1 MKRILHVLHS
11 GNFSGAENI
20 AMNLGLMF
28 KEYYDIAFVIFKYG
42 NFKKKLEEVGLN
54 YILLENF
61 SLKELNYKINKFDP
75 HIIHAHDFRASIFS
89 GILFPN
95 KCIISH
101 LHNNPPWIRF
111 PNIYSISYLML
122 VPKFKKII
130 GVSNAI
136 KNEFFCNFL
145 MSSKFICLPNFV
157 NESFI
162 IKKAQEP
169 CNFKNIDL
177 LFVGRLTKQKDPIK
191 FINIIKRLK
200 NYIPNI
206 KAVMLGDGELR
217 EKCIKEIKYN
227 DLTSNIFLLGFVEN
241 PYSYIKE
248 SKLVIITSQWEG
260 FGLIA
265 VEAMML
271 GKPILASP
279 VGGLKDIIIHDKT
292 GFFCRGIDDYVRSV
306 LYLFSNPQKYLEF
319 SANATLESRK
329 YTNIGIYKEKL
340 LSIYEEDCK

>member
-1 MKRILHVLHS
+1 MKRILHILHS

-28 KEYYDIAFVIFKYG
+28 KEYYDIAFAIPKYG

-54 YILLENF
+54 YILLDNF
-61 SLKELNYKINKFDP
+61 NLKELYNKINRFNP

-89 GILFPN
+89 GILFPK

-111 PNIYSISYLML
+111 PNVYSITYLML
-122 VPKFKKII
+122 ISQFKKII

-136 KNEFFCNFL
+136 RNEFFCNFL

-157 NESFI
+157 NESLI

-169 CNFKNIDL
+169 CNIKNIDL
-177 LFVGRLTKQKDPIK
+177 LYIGRLTKPKDPIK
-191 FINIIKRLK
+191 FINIIKFLK
-200 NYIPNI
+200 KYFPHI
-206 KAVMLGDGELR
+206 KAVMLGDGELK

-227 DLTSNIFLLGFVEN
+227 NLSSNVFLLGFVEN
-241 PYSYIKE
+241 PYTYMKE

-260 FGLIA
+260 FGLVA
-265 VEAMML
+265 VEAMVL

-279 VGGLKDIIIHDKT
+279 VGGLKDIIVHNKT
-292 GFFCRGIDDYVRSV
+292 GFFCREIDDYVRSI
-306 LYLFSNPQKYLEF
+306 LYLFSNPQRYLEF
-319 SANATLESRK
+319 SANAVLESQR
-329 YTNIGIYKEKL
+329 YTNIDIYKEKL
-340 LSIYEEDCK
+340 LTIYEGCK